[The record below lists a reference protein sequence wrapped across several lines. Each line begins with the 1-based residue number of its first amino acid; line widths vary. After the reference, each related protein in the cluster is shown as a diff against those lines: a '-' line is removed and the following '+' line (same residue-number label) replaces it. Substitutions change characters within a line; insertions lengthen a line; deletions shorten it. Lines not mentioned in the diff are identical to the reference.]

1 MSNLIIESIQEI
13 VAEMNKAK
21 RGLYPSTVSA

>member
-1 MSNLIIESIQEI
+1 MSDLVIESIQEI